1 MSNRLDLSNMRAALH
16 DARSDLMGVAQRT
29 PSDAAAGAM
38 ARAITNLTN
47 AIGEL
52 TNALAERDLDDAS
65 VRNLRIATGGA
76 TA

>member
-1 MSNRLDLSNMRAALH
+1 MRATLH

-29 PSDAAAGAM
+29 PSHAGASAM
-38 ARAITNLTN
+38 ARAITHLTN

-52 TNALAERDLDDAS
+52 TNALAEFDLDEA
-65 VRNLRIATGGA
+65 RTTNLRGATGGA